1 MGAKSPLTHHAM
13 KKTKTRSPSTNAVKE
28 ENKKTKNALV
38 FAKLEGFRWWPALV
52 LGNMKKGVRRMDEHT
67 RKRLK
72 LPKGKKSREE
82 CHLVRFHGT
91 GDVSLLSKDKVCEF
105 NEESFKLYASG
116 GFAGESLE
124 EMRGR
129 LIEEE
134 PEAKPLS
141 SSASP
146 KEDEKKKEE
155 KEKATTKAAKKP
167 SRSAFQKAVEEAVKW
182 ERENENGDAS
192 SSDDDSDDSDDDEGK
207 EEAKEAKEEDNA
219 KKGKKATDDVEE
231 EEEEKVV
238 RTTTK
243 TKATPTK
250 DRKKKDVE
258 VNAAVAATTAA
269 EKNKETKK
277 KEKKG
282 VDEKNN
288 NRKKTGG
295 AAAERRESGGKAATS
310 TATPPATTLNKKKTT
325 TSTTR
330 KKKEE
335 GVKQD
340 DEQGKQEEKEKK
352 TEEDASLLGDG
363 GKRKRGGT
371 ASPRA
376 EVEEKVDVKREE
388 PEEVPAKPLSS
399 SKEENKEEEEELKAP
414 PAPAS
419 PPPPL
424 PPPPLPLEPTKTWL
438 EFSPIEA
445 SSFDASMVNDQE
457 NATTIQTTTTTM
469 TNNNNNNNNNNIA
482 AVVSIAPNE
491 DIEQSS
497 IVVQNEQMQLEE
509 AHLNRAR
516 LTRNQR
522 NNNTN
527 TTTNNNNNNNNNNI
541 IDNNNKKKARGEQQQ
556 RGKILASS
564 NNYSVA
570 LLETKKSVSFAKQE
584 KIVSNSSKGKNK
596 NNINDDDVNDDE
608 REAFLRGANADEKAA
623 KTLHRAM
630 STTNNACLTSA
641 VGAPRAMPQHF
652 PRGGGAVAAGAAAAL
667 DSRFYKSCHQCQQQ
681 HVASPCEF
689 GGAKSSNNSINNNNN
704 TDNNNNDAPGKNDT
718 GNQHQAAAA
727 SKCCGVSFCDQC
739 VEKFY
744 SHLTRSQC
752 RKKCPKCRG
761 LCNCR
766 LCLRKED
773 VVGKSSS
780 SYSSKSNTNNATT
793 TIASLFEDSE
803 NLALASLEATLD
815 ISERKKRASYC
826 LVAME
831 KAFARSA
838 ECDAWEIERE
848 EKKKKE
854 EEKQS
859 NNRNSN
865 TSSSPPSDED
875 EDEDNDE
882 DDEKSDDVNDESER
896 NNNKKKRKKSNFLST
911 TVPSGAFCDACAN
924 DIVAVCLS
932 CDECDVR
939 VCAYCISTL
948 RKGTEAPYVE
958 RVCCLSHDDVAR
970 AKIKAEMSRR
980 ILSEKPPAAETK
992 NATTKSS
999 IAAAAAQKGSSK
1011 DSPLLR
1017 VNNPSPS
1024 AAQNQQREDT
1034 SKSTK
1039 NNDENDSALLPMK
1052 KRLKMAFKT
1061 LNSSFT
1067 DGSDDELEK
1076 RSSPAQPT
1084 SAHHSQDHQ
1093 QQRKQKEEEEAAAA
1107 AAALKIAKKSKLEDD
1122 ITCVACDGAMKVDL
1136 RMYDFKR
1143 VKEATHVAKKES
1155 SSFFSKVDKNGND
1168 DESAEECPYCK
1179 METIEENVRVSSF
1192 GKGKETK
1199 IWTPDQKELLKA
1211 EKSALHAN
1219 DAKQYN
1225 EFIAHFRYHWLRGDP
1240 VVVRNVETE
1249 MSWDPSVIERA
1260 MRDPNIASMSSSS
1273 AAAGFG
1279 NLGGGGG
1286 VGVGGSIGG
1295 GDNDL
1300 NSSGAYAACF
1310 QHDAV
1315 VPVFACGADEYDE
1328 LAKTKKTST
1337 TPVKGGTSMTTK
1349 SSNDTSALQGKKEDA
1364 PTTQLGKEKKK
1375 KKILPKAA
1383 STNTP
1388 KFSMAL
1394 KDFFAG
1400 FFDPLLTFDG
1410 KLFQLRDF
1418 PRCIGGNRMNLKEV
1432 LPKHFRRL
1440 LAALPFRLYTNPE
1453 VGTINLFALQFQ
1465 KYVLGGGGGGTGEN
1479 FFQGVSSNSRSRGDV
1494 AAKKF
1499 VESLVKASFSYGNG
1513 TRTYVEGKSSIE
1525 TFGVGSA
1532 DDVCSVNVYSST
1544 SFSSTDDKTIA
1555 LWTVIRPQDADEVLR
1570 RVEEHE
1576 DIEEDALY
1584 LSDDALEKAL
1594 LLPREDDK
1602 SKSKSIEC
1610 FAFAQ
1615 NEKECVLL
1623 PGGSLRQIL
1632 NVRSNCR
1639 ADVKFS
1645 SPEHCHGCNLLLFD
1659 DNINDDDFERR
1670 RVTVLKAA
1678 KACADVVLHP
1688 FAEEEEGK
1696 DEEEEENE

>member
-1 MGAKSPLTHHAM
+1 MITTTIKDRRTHRTMCANTNGQRRGQRTTSRTVFNVVNFVALAGFSFAALQSGGGATLVVSAARLAPSNVGVDLPAGRGKGGYEGEYEEEGLTSVIGVDDEALTILRRSRSLLTHKTHWHGQSFSVKDHVGDRINRWKGGSAAEQAGIAKRHA
-13 KKTKTRSPSTNAVKE
+13 
-28 ENKKTKNALV
+28 
-38 FAKLEGFRWWPALV
+38 
-52 LGNMKKGVRRMDEHT
+52 
-67 RKRLK
+67 
-72 LPKGKKSREE
+72 
-82 CHLVRFHGT
+82 
-91 GDVSLLSKDKVCEF
+91 
-105 NEESFKLYASG
+105 
-116 GFAGESLE
+116 
-124 EMRGR
+124 
-129 LIEEE
+129 
-134 PEAKPLS
+134 
-141 SSASP
+141 
-146 KEDEKKKEE
+146 
-155 KEKATTKAAKKP
+155 
-167 SRSAFQKAVEEAVKW
+167 
-182 ERENENGDAS
+182 RENPNGHVAF
-192 SSDDDSDDSDDDEGK
+192 K
-207 EEAKEAKEEDNA
+207 ESANPLHS
-219 KKGKKATDDVEE
+219 
-231 EEEEKVV
+231 
-238 RTTTK
+238 
-243 TKATPTK
+243 TPQ
-250 DRKKKDVE
+250 V
-258 VNAAVAATTAA
+258 
-269 EKNKETKK
+269 
-277 KEKKG
+277 
-282 VDEKNN
+282 
-288 NRKKTGG
+288 
-295 AAAERRESGGKAATS
+295 S
-310 TATPPATTLNKKKTT
+310 
-325 TSTTR
+325 
-330 KKKEE
+330 
-335 GVKQD
+335 
-340 DEQGKQEEKEKK
+340 EKK
-352 TEEDASLLGDG
+352 TRPKMHRQNAIVGHEQVSGENDG
-363 GKRKRGGT
+363 TERKRKRRNAIT
-371 ASPRA
+371 EHATSDEDKDA
-376 EVEEKVDVKREE
+376 LEKLR
-388 PEEVPAKPLSS
+388 
-399 SKEENKEEEEELKAP
+399 KEHEEE
-414 PAPAS
+414 
-419 PPPPL
+419 
-424 PPPPLPLEPTKTWL
+424 
-438 EFSPIEA
+438 
-445 SSFDASMVNDQE
+445 
-457 NATTIQTTTTTM
+457 
-469 TNNNNNNNNNNIA
+469 
-482 AVVSIAPNE
+482 
-491 DIEQSS
+491 
-497 IVVQNEQMQLEE
+497 
-509 AHLNRAR
+509 
-516 LTRNQR
+516 
-522 NNNTN
+522 
-527 TTTNNNNNNNNNNI
+527 
-541 IDNNNKKKARGEQQQ
+541 
-556 RGKILASS
+556 
-564 NNYSVA
+564 
-570 LLETKKSVSFAKQE
+570 
-584 KIVSNSSKGKNK
+584 
-596 NNINDDDVNDDE
+596 NDDDDDDD
-608 REAFLRGANADEKAA
+608 GD
-623 KTLHRAM
+623 
-630 STTNNACLTSA
+630 
-641 VGAPRAMPQHF
+641 GP
-652 PRGGGAVAAGAAAAL
+652 GG
-667 DSRFYKSCHQCQQQ
+667 
-681 HVASPCEF
+681 
-689 GGAKSSNNSINNNNN
+689 
-704 TDNNNNDAPGKNDT
+704 
-718 GNQHQAAAA
+718 
-727 SKCCGVSFCDQC
+727 CCG
-739 VEKFY
+739 K
-744 SHLTRSQC
+744 
-752 RKKCPKCRG
+752 KKCPKCRG

-803 NLALASLEATLD
+803 NLALVSLEATLD

-875 EDEDNDE
+875 EDEDNDG

-896 NNNKKKRKKSNFLST
+896 NNNKKKRKKSHFLST

-970 AKIKAEMSRR
+970 AKIKTEMSRR

-992 NATTKSS
+992 NATTTSS

-1061 LNSSFT
+1061 LNSSFA

-1093 QQRKQKEEEEAAAA
+1093 QQRKQKEEEAAAA
-1107 AAALKIAKKSKLEDD
+1107 SAAALKIAKKSKLEDD

-1179 METIEENVRVSSF
+1179 METIEDNVRVSSF

-1260 MRDPNIASMSSSS
+1260 MRDPNIASISSSS

-1286 VGVGGSIGG
+1286 VGVGGGIGG

-1337 TPVKGGTSMTTK
+1337 TPVKGGTSMTAK

-1364 PTTQLGKEKKK
+1364 ATTQLGNEKKK
-1375 KKILPKAA
+1375 KKKLLPKAA

-1465 KYVLGGGGGGTGEN
+1465 KYVLGGSGGGAGEN

-1544 SFSSTDDKTIA
+1544 SFPSTDDKTIA

-1688 FAEEEEGK
+1688 FAEEDGEEDEEG
-1696 DEEEEENE
+1696 EENETRVTIKSDLEPDNISVLVAGGSGVAMDVFRQMTAAGTWVTVLQRHEDNRKEIESVGGFLVKGDVFDPKSVKKALNLVEEYDAVVSTVGGTPADPKADSEGNIALIDACVAKGIKKFVLVTSIGTGDSKSAPPQNVYDALEPVLIEKEKAEEHLKKIAKEKGIDFVIVRPGGLKSEPRTNTAVLTENTNVCGAIHREDVAALTMMCVLKDKANGKTLSAVDKAQLFDQPEFEVFNVGDGPLSPTQEATENALK